1 MKLFISVVTCS
12 SNL

>member
-1 MKLFISVVTCS
+1 MKLFISVVTCT